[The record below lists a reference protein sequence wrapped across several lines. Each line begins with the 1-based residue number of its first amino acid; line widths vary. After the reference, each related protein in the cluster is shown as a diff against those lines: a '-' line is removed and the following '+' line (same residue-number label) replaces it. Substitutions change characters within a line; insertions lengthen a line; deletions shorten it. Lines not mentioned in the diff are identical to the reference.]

1 MFSQKRM
8 SHSPLNASRLGRSHS
23 LRGPNDTT
31 QSNLNSSIGNKIS
44 HNLGLIY
51 NDSILQSYKS
61 PLPIKVN
68 EIITKLKSQ
77 DSSHISMT
85 ILPNGHACFSYEK
98 KLLIWKLKKS
108 LKVTNYSSRTFDLSE
123 TFRIFN
129 RLFNALNCRFHQVA

>member
-8 SHSPLNASRLGRSHS
+8 SNSPLNASRLGRSHS

-31 QSNLNSSIGNKIS
+31 QSNLNSSVGLNKIS

-68 EIITKLKSQ
+68 EIISKLKSQ

-108 LKVTNYSSRTFDLSE
+108 LKVPIISFFTKNNFFISKKSSFFVRLS
-123 TFRIFN
+123 
-129 RLFNALNCRFHQVA
+129 NALN